1 MENTICKWQ
10 IHSYFASFILLIHF
24 FKLLSIFYVH
34 CGSWQIYS
42 NKQIF
47 TVSRIIKTPQ
57 ELPEDI
63 GHFSCLI
70 CNISWESGNLLGSA
84 QRVHIQK
91 FIEDKGDWLQNWL
104 FKISPRNL
112 KNQTRIATFMCM
124 LSDNIKIGRNLENEG
139 IIQFITDLLIR
150 TIVTHTPACSHQF

>member
-1 MENTICKWQ
+1 MENTIYKWQ
-10 IHSYFASFILLIHF
+10 THSYFASFILLTHF
-24 FKLLSIFYVH
+24 FKLLSTSYVH

-47 TVSRIIKTPQ
+47 TVSRTIKTPQ

-84 QRVHIQK
+84 WRVQVQK
-91 FIEDKGDWLQNWL
+91 FIEDKGHWPQTDCSKL
-104 FKISPRNL
+104 SPRNL

-124 LSDNIKIGRNLENEG
+124 LSDDIKIGRNLENEG
-139 IIQFITDLLIR
+139 IIQFITELLIR